1 MVNTENEK
9 KISDVYIIDVLEKIR
24 KWNRK
29 QYDFSDKTSSPQMER
44 AHTIP
49 I

>member
-1 MVNTENEK
+1 MVNIENEK
-9 KISDVYIIDVLEKIR
+9 KIPDICIIDVLEKIH

-29 QYDFSDKTSSPQMER
+29 QYDFSNKNSTLQMER
-44 AHTIP
+44 AHIVP